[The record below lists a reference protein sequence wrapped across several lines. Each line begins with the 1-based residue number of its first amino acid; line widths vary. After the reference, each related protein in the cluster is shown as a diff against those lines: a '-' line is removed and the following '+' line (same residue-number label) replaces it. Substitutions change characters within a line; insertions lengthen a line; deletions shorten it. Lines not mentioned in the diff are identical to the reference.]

1 MSPANDPA
9 RSTAP
14 GAPVVEL
21 QRSAHQVLGFHLAP
35 ECVVGVAKCLDDLTA
50 HIERVRAFAY
60 DDDAPRHEA
69 AGARAV
75 APDAVA
81 GEAAAVRATPPWPSL
96 LEIANAVRT
105 GSRTAESVTLDAL
118 DRIAQLNPQLRAV
131 TRTLT
136 DRALRRARFVDS
148 QVARGID
155 PGMLAGVP
163 FGVKDLFDI
172 EGLPNTAGAQ
182 MRQAAPCAH
191 TDAAAICRLEAA
203 GAVLIATLNMDAYAY
218 GFVTDNAF
226 HGITRNP
233 NDIERFAGGSSGGS
247 AAAVAGQIL
256 PLTLGSDTN
265 GSIRVPAALCGIYG
279 LKPTH
284 NGLPMDGVFPFV
296 QSLDDIGP
304 FTSSLADL
312 KLSYEVL
319 QGAKLDPLSP
329 ASLRVGRL
337 GGWFNQNLDPG
348 LVTALVAIDRAL
360 GGLPVV
366 DLAEAESARSAAFV
380 LTAMEGGAGHIDSLR
395 RAAMAYDPGVRD
407 RLIAGA
413 LLPTPV
419 LREMQAFRTMF
430 TGRINEVFER
440 FDVLLAPTVGCRAP
454 RIDDPYIDVRGS
466 RVPARSHLG
475 MLTQP
480 LSFAGLPVLA
490 VPLPVTGLPLGVQL
504 VGAPGGESKLFAL
517 AEMLLGQC
525 LLGSHSQEVAT

>member
-1 MSPANDPA
+1 M
-9 RSTAP
+9 
-14 GAPVVEL
+14 VEL
-21 QRSAHQVLGFHLAP
+21 QRSAQQILGFQLAP
-35 ECVVGVAKCLDDLTA
+35 ECAAGVAKCLDDLTA
-50 HIERVRAFAY
+50 HIERVRAFAS
-60 DDDAPRHEA
+60 EA
-69 AGARAV
+69 AGSDGAGVVGTDAKGTRAGASDPV
-75 APDAVA
+75 SA
-81 GEAAAVRATPPWPSL
+81 GEVAAVRATPPWPSL

-172 EGLPNTAGAQ
+172 AGLPNTAGAQ

-191 TDAAAICRLEAA
+191 EDAAAICRLEAA
-203 GAVLIATLNMDAYAY
+203 GAVLVATLNMDAYAY

-304 FTSSLADL
+304 FASSLADL

-319 QGAKLDPLSP
+319 QGARLDPLSP

-337 GGWFNQNLDPG
+337 DGWFNQNLDAG
-348 LVTALVAIDRAL
+348 LVTALVAIDRVL

-440 FDVLLAPTVGCRAP
+440 FDVLLAPAVGCRAP

-490 VPLPVTGLPLGVQL
+490 APLPVTGLPLGVQL
-504 VGAPGGESKLFAL
+504 VGAPGSESKLFAL
-517 AEMLLGQC
+517 AEMLQGQC